1 MLDNLIL
8 DSLNL
13 NSFDMIRVGKEAV
26 TLGYKRL
33 WVTEGI
39 ERESIT
45 LAAAVA
51 PYVKDTSTELG
62 TNLTN
67 VYTRTPLLIAMT
79 SVSMD
84 ELTAQKFF
92 LTLGTGGI
100 GFIERCHGIKF
111 EHPVGRVK
119 EYVTLVRKF
128 LTTKVGEK
136 VSHKGKF
143 TQDIEF
149 RIRST
154 LQRPRMDIYT
164 SGLNPKMMQLAGE
177 VSDGIVLS
185 HMPVEALDEVKRNI
199 EIGAKRTERNPSEV
213 KIFVNSPVSLDNGK
227 SVEAIRRVV
236 AFHIAA
242 PTYEYLLTLAGYG
255 AECKKIRQTWEA
267 RDTNGAANLVSD
279 DIIRTVGLGY
289 KEKDIRD
296 KMHKLENAGAIPILY
311 PALRPESPGN
321 DVIEIA
327 RICKK
332 VS

>member
-1 MLDNLIL
+1 MLTNLIL

-13 NSFDMIRVGKEAV
+13 DSFDMIRAGKEAV
-26 TLGYKRL
+26 KLGYERL

-39 ERESIT
+39 ERESLT

-51 PYVKDTSTELG
+51 PYIKDTTTQLG

-79 SVSMD
+79 AVSMD
-84 ELTAQKFF
+84 ELTGEKFF

-119 EYVTLVRKF
+119 EYVLLVRKF
-128 LTTKVGEK
+128 LTAKNGER

-149 RIRST
+149 RVRST
-154 LQRPRMDIYT
+154 LKRPHMDIYT
-164 SGLNPKMMQLAGE
+164 SGLNPKMIELAGE

-185 HMPVEALDEVKRNI
+185 HMPVEALDDVKTKL
-199 EIGAKRTERNPSEV
+199 ETGAKKAGRSSKDI
-213 KIFVNSPVSLDNGK
+213 KIFVNSPVSLDNEE
-227 SVEAIRRVV
+227 SIETIRKVI
-236 AFHIAA
+236 AFHLAA
-242 PTYEYLLTLAGYG
+242 PTYEYLLTLAGFG
-255 AECKKIRQTWEA
+255 AECRKIREAWEA
-267 RDTNGAANLVSD
+267 RDMKGAANMVTE
-279 DIIRTVGLGY
+279 DIIRTVALGY
-289 KEKDIRD
+289 REKDIRD

-311 PALRPESPGN
+311 PALRPKCAGD
-321 DVIEIA
+321 DVVEIA
-327 RICKK
+327 KICHRI
-332 VS
+332 S